1 MKVVLL
7 EDVEKVGK
15 KYEIKEVADGFARN
29 FLIPKNQAKLAT
41 KEMMEWAKI
50 KKEVLEN
57 KAENEL
63 KKTQELASAIDGLEV
78 IIQVKV
84 GDENQLFELI
94 TAQKIAD
101 QLKELGFE
109 IKKNQID
116 LIEPIEEIGEYPI
129 KIKLDHNLESQIQVI
144 INEEIKILKK
154 KKE

>member
-116 LIEPIEEIGEYPI
+116 LIEPIKEIGEYPI

>member
-50 KKEVLEN
+50 KKEILEN
-57 KAENEL
+57 KAESEL
-63 KKTQELASAIDGLEV
+63 KKAQELASAIDGLEV
-78 IIQVKV
+78 IMPVKV
-84 GDENQLFELI
+84 GDENQLFESI

-101 QLKELGFE
+101 KLKELGFE

-116 LIEPIEEIGEYPI
+116 LAEPIKEIGEYPI
-129 KIKLDHNLESQIQVI
+129 KIKFDHNLESQIQVI
-144 INEEIKILKK
+144 VSGEFKARELS
-154 KKE
+154 

>member
-116 LIEPIEEIGEYPI
+116 LIEPIKEIGE
-129 KIKLDHNLESQIQVI
+129 
-144 INEEIKILKK
+144 
-154 KKE
+154 

>member
-50 KKEVLEN
+50 QKEMLEN
-57 KAENEL
+57 KAESEL
-63 KKTQELASAIDGLEV
+63 KKAQELASATDGLEV
-78 IIQVKV
+78 IMQVKV
-84 GDENQLFELI
+84 GDENQLFESI

-101 QLKELGFE
+101 KLKELGFE

-116 LIEPIEEIGEYPI
+116 LAEPIKEVGEYPI
-129 KIKLDHNLESQIQVI
+129 RIKFDHNLESQIQVI
-144 INEEIKILKK
+144 VNGELKAKEE
-154 KKE
+154 

>member
-129 KIKLDHNLESQIQVI
+129 KIKLDHNLESQVQVI

>member
-116 LIEPIEEIGEYPI
+116 LIEPIKEIGEYPI
-129 KIKLDHNLESQIQVI
+129 KIKLDHNLESQVQVI

>member
-15 KYEIKEVADGFARN
+15 KYEVKEVADGFARN

-50 KKEVLEN
+50 KKEILEN
-57 KAENEL
+57 KAESEL
-63 KKTQELASAIDGLEV
+63 KKAQELASAIDGLEV
-78 IIQVKV
+78 IMQVKV
-84 GDENQLFELI
+84 GDENQLFESI

-101 QLKELGFE
+101 KLKELGFE

-116 LIEPIEEIGEYPI
+116 LAEPIKEVGEYPVRI
-129 KIKLDHNLESQIQVI
+129 KFDHNLESQIQVI
-144 INEEIKILKK
+144 INGETKAKEE
-154 KKE
+154 

>member
-29 FLIPKNQAKLAT
+29 FLIPKKQAKLAT
-41 KEMMEWAKI
+41 KEMMEWVKI

-57 KAENEL
+57 KAEGEL
-63 KKTQELASAIDGLEV
+63 KKAQGLASATDGLEV
-78 IIQVKV
+78 IMQVKV
-84 GDENQLFELI
+84 GDENQLFESI

-101 QLKELGFE
+101 KLKELGFE

-116 LIEPIEEIGEYPI
+116 LAEPIKEVGEYPL
-129 KIKLDHNLESQIQVI
+129 KIKFDHNLESQIQVI
-144 INEEIKILKK
+144 INGEAKAKEE
-154 KKE
+154 E